1 MRTYRWLGYKDGS
14 QSLYSFV
21 EDKPNPVETMV
32 DGWLQLNDD
41 NTWLARTHDGEVRES
56 FPTYEEAKDFLW
68 GICHMRNT
76 S

>member
-1 MRTYRWLGYKDGS
+1 MRTYNWLNYQDGS
-14 QSLYSFV
+14 ESLYSF
-21 EDKPNPVETMV
+21 DGTGAYKDSQV
-32 DGWLQLNDD
+32 DGWIQPYEDG
-41 NTWLARTHDGEVRES
+41 TWLARTHDGEVRES